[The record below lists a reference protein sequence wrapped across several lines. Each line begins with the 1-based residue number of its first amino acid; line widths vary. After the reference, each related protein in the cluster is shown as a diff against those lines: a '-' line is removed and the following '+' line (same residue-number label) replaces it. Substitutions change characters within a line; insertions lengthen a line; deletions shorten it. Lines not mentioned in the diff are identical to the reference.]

1 MSTSSTLKMFI
12 VRLDNPYE
20 SSVYFKLPIH
30 SKFVILTSLFMALR
44 VDTYSFLETEDI
56 ADT

>member
-1 MSTSSTLKMFI
+1 MFI

-20 SSVYFKLPIH
+20 SRVYFKLPIH

-44 VDTYSFLETEDI
+44 VDTCFFLETEDI